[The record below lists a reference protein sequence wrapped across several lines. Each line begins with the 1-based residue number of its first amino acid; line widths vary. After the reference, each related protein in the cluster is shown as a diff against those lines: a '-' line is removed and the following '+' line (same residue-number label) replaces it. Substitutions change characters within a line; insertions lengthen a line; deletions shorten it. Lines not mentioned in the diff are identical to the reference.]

1 MAKASDFEGK
11 KQDEL
16 FYFVDYSPEEAE
28 RVGYSNYSYW
38 GSVIQ
43 NFLKHKA
50 AVVCLILFL
59 FLVIFSF
66 IALAIGKYDYQTL
79 VTDSSLA
86 FRKPNSEYWFGTD
99 NLGRDYWC
107 QVWYAT
113 QVSIRLALIVAV
125 GESILGV
132 IIGLIWGYVRKL
144 DRFFTELYNL
154 IDNVPYIIYMTL
166 IALVVGQ
173 SFTIMAV
180 SMIAIGWLVMARRVR
195 NMVFMFRD
203 REYNLASRCLG
214 TPLWRVLTKN
224 ILPYLVSVII
234 LRMALSIPATINLE
248 STLSYLGIGLGIET
262 PSLGLILSK
271 VRGFFLDYPYL
282 LVFPASIVSIISIS
296 FYIMGNTF
304 SDTAPAIQPR
314 STESGRKS
322 KWIDNCDSRLCQR
335 RGDLPLAC
343 GEAGTN
349 PHDLAGPLWRDFGH
363 HVKSGS
369 GQVRIHQ
376 DISSCVMLD
385 VVRSGDSS
393 CTKAAT

>member
-11 KQDEL
+11 KQDDL

-38 GSVIQ
+38 GSVVQ
-43 NFLKHKA
+43 NFLKHKM
-50 AVVCLILFL
+50 AVVCLVLFL

-66 IALAIGKYDYQTL
+66 IALAVGKYDYQTL
-79 VTDSSLA
+79 ITDSSKA
-86 FRKPNSEYWFGTD
+86 FIAPNSEYWFGTD

-132 IIGLIWGYVRKL
+132 IIGLIWGYVRSL

-234 LRMALSIPATINLE
+234 LRMAPE
-248 STLSYLGIGLGIET
+248 H
-262 PSLGLILSK
+262 P
-271 VRGFFLDYPYL
+271 RHH
-282 LVFPASIVSIISIS
+282 
-296 FYIMGNTF
+296 
-304 SDTAPAIQPR
+304 QPR
-314 STESGRKS
+314 VHPLLPGHRPGHRDAVSGPHPEQGARLLPRLPVSAGLPRIHRVHHLHFLLYHGQRFLGCCRPAQSRLIRWERESQT
-322 KWIDNCDSRLCQR
+322 WIDNRSSLPKTWRS
-335 RGDLPLAC
+335 PLAC
-343 GEAGTN
+343 A
-349 PHDLAGPLWRDFGH
+349 A
-363 HVKSGS
+363 KS
-369 GQVRIHQ
+369 
-376 DISSCVMLD
+376 
-385 VVRSGDSS
+385 
-393 CTKAAT
+393 

>member
-86 FRKPNSEYWFGTD
+86 FRKPNSEYWFGTDNLGRDYWCQVWYATQVSIRLALIVAVGESILGVIIGLIWGYVRELDRFFTELYGEYWFGTD

-296 FYIMGNTF
+296 FYIMGNAF
-304 SDTAPAIQPR
+304 SDAADPR
-314 STESGRKS
+314 
-322 KWIDNCDSRLCQR
+322 N
-335 RGDLPLAC
+335 
-343 GEAGTN
+343 
-349 PHDLAGPLWRDFGH
+349 
-363 HVKSGS
+363 HV
-369 GQVRIHQ
+369 
-376 DISSCVMLD
+376 
-385 VVRSGDSS
+385 
-393 CTKAAT
+393 

>member
-38 GSVIQ
+38 GSVVQ

-79 VTDSSLA
+79 VSDSSLA
-86 FRKPNSEYWFGTD
+86 FQKPNSEYWFGTD

-144 DRFFTELYNL
+144 DRFFTELYN
-154 IDNVPYIIYMTL
+154 ICDNVPSTIILILISYVASPSVQTL
-166 IALVVGQ
+166 ILGM
-173 SFTIMAV
+173 SITGW
-180 SMIAIGWLVMARRVR
+180 IAMARFIR
-195 NMVFMFRD
+195 NQILIIRD
-203 REYNLASRCLG
+203 RDYNVASRCIG
-214 TPLWRVLTKN
+214 TPTSRIVVRNL
-224 ILPYLVSVII
+224 LPYLVSVIM
-234 LRMALSIPATINLE
+234 LRMALTIPAAIGSEVFIT
-248 STLSYLGIGLGIET
+248 YIGLGLSVEV
-262 PSLGLILSK
+262 PSLGNLINDGRKVMMQAGLRYQLLYPTIILSF
-271 VRGFFLDYPYL
+271 VTIAFYL
-282 LVFPASIVSIISIS
+282 I
-296 FYIMGNTF
+296 GNAF
-304 SDTAPAIQPR
+304 SD
-314 STESGRKS
+314 
-322 KWIDNCDSRLCQR
+322 
-335 RGDLPLAC
+335 
-343 GEAGTN
+343 
-349 PHDLAGPLWRDFGH
+349 
-363 HVKSGS
+363 
-369 GQVRIHQ
+369 
-376 DISSCVMLD
+376 
-385 VVRSGDSS
+385 
-393 CTKAAT
+393 AADPKNHLQ

>member
-1 MAKASDFEGK
+1 MRG
-11 KQDEL
+11 L
-16 FYFVDYSPEEAE
+16 DYNDPKWNDLLDQLTPS
-28 RVGYSNYSYW
+28 
-38 GSVIQ
+38 
-43 NFLKHKA
+43 
-50 AVVCLILFL
+50 
-59 FLVIFSF
+59 
-66 IALAIGKYDYQTL
+66 DYQTL
-79 VTDSSLA
+79 ITDSSKA
-86 FRKPNSEYWFGTD
+86 FIAPNSEYWFGTD

-132 IIGLIWGYVRKL
+132 IIGLIWGYVRSL

-166 IALVVGQ
+166 IALMVGQ
-173 SFTIMAV
+173 SFWIMAI
-180 SMIAIGWLVMARRVR
+180 SMIAINWLSMARRVR

-234 LRMALSIPATINLE
+234 LRMALSIPGTINLE
-248 STLSYLGIGLGIET
+248 STLSYLGLGLGIDT

-296 FYIMGNTF
+296 FYIMGNAL
-304 SDTAPAIQPR
+304 SDAADPR
-314 STESGRKS
+314 
-322 KWIDNCDSRLCQR
+322 N
-335 RGDLPLAC
+335 
-343 GEAGTN
+343 
-349 PHDLAGPLWRDFGH
+349 
-363 HVKSGS
+363 HV
-369 GQVRIHQ
+369 
-376 DISSCVMLD
+376 
-385 VVRSGDSS
+385 
-393 CTKAAT
+393 

>member
-11 KQDEL
+11 KQEDL
-16 FYFVDYSPEEAE
+16 FYFVEYSPEEAE
-28 RVGYSNYSYW
+28 RIGYSNYSYW
-38 GSVIQ
+38 GSVVQ
-43 NFLKHKA
+43 NFLKHKV
-50 AVVCLILFL
+50 AVVCLFLFL
-59 FLVIFSF
+59 ALVIFSF
-66 IALAIGKYDYQTL
+66 IALAIGKYDYATL
-79 VTDSSLA
+79 VSDSSLA
-86 FRKPNSEYWFGTD
+86 FKRPS
-99 NLGRDYWC
+99 RDYWC

-125 GESILGV
+125 GESIVGV
-132 IIGLIWGYVRKL
+132 IVGLIWGYVRKL

-166 IALVVGQ
+166 IALIVGQ

-296 FYIMGNTF
+296 FYIMGNAF
-304 SDTAPAIQPR
+304 SDAADPR
-314 STESGRKS
+314 
-322 KWIDNCDSRLCQR
+322 N
-335 RGDLPLAC
+335 
-343 GEAGTN
+343 
-349 PHDLAGPLWRDFGH
+349 
-363 HVKSGS
+363 HV
-369 GQVRIHQ
+369 
-376 DISSCVMLD
+376 
-385 VVRSGDSS
+385 
-393 CTKAAT
+393 

>member
-16 FYFVDYSPEEAE
+16 FYFVEYSPEEAE
-28 RVGYSNYSYW
+28 RIGYSNYSYW

-43 NFLKHKA
+43 NFLKQKV
-50 AVVCLILFL
+50 AVFCLILFL
-59 FLVIFSF
+59 ALSVFSF
-66 IALAIGKYDYQTL
+66 IALAIGKYDYTAL
-79 VTDSSLA
+79 ISDTSKA
-86 FRKPNSEYWFGTD
+86 FIKPNSEYWFGTD

-113 QVSIRLALIVAV
+113 QVSIRLALVVAV
-125 GESILGV
+125 GESIVGV
-132 IIGLIWGYVRKL
+132 IFGLIWGYVRSL

-154 IDNVPYIIYMTL
+154 I
-166 IALVVGQ
+166 Q
-173 SFTIMAV
+173 SFWIMAI
-180 SMIAIGWLVMARRVR
+180 SMIAINWLSMARRVR

-234 LRMALSIPATINLE
+234 LRMALSIPGTINLE
-248 STLSYLGIGLGIET
+248 STLSYLGLGLGIDT

-296 FYIMGNTF
+296 FYIMGNAL
-304 SDTAPAIQPR
+304 SDAADPR
-314 STESGRKS
+314 
-322 KWIDNCDSRLCQR
+322 N
-335 RGDLPLAC
+335 
-343 GEAGTN
+343 
-349 PHDLAGPLWRDFGH
+349 
-363 HVKSGS
+363 HV
-369 GQVRIHQ
+369 
-376 DISSCVMLD
+376 
-385 VVRSGDSS
+385 
-393 CTKAAT
+393 

>member
-11 KQDEL
+11 KPEEV

-28 RVGYSNYSYW
+28 RIGYSNYSYW

-43 NFLKHKA
+43 NFLKQKV
-50 AVVCLILFL
+50 AVFCLILFL
-59 FLVIFSF
+59 ALTVFSF
-66 IALAIGKYDYQTL
+66 VALSIGKYHYTSL
-79 VTDSSLA
+79 ISDSSKA
-86 FRKPNSEYWFGTD
+86 FIKPNSEYWFGTD

-113 QVSIRLALIVAV
+113 QVSIRLALVVAV
-125 GESILGV
+125 GESIVGV
-132 IIGLIWGYVRKL
+132 IFGLIWGYVRSL

-166 IALVVGQ
+166 IALMVGQ
-173 SFTIMAV
+173 SFWIMAI
-180 SMIAIGWLVMARRVR
+180 SMIAINWLSMARRVR

-234 LRMALSIPATINLE
+234 LRMALSIPGTINLE
-248 STLSYLGIGLGIET
+248 STLSYLGLGLGIDT

-296 FYIMGNTF
+296 FYIMGNAL
-304 SDTAPAIQPR
+304 SDAADPR
-314 STESGRKS
+314 
-322 KWIDNCDSRLCQR
+322 N
-335 RGDLPLAC
+335 
-343 GEAGTN
+343 
-349 PHDLAGPLWRDFGH
+349 
-363 HVKSGS
+363 HV
-369 GQVRIHQ
+369 
-376 DISSCVMLD
+376 
-385 VVRSGDSS
+385 
-393 CTKAAT
+393 